1 MGRRHP
7 PGGVFGLKAVALAVL
22 TSTLIDAQ
30 EIPTASGYGRVMFGE
45 QPVPGALVTAS
56 REGRRVETAT
66 DSEGAYHFAS
76 VDAGVWTLEVRMTGF
91 APVRRNLRLT
101 PDGEPVTW
109 RLTLLSAA
117 EAVARAAPSGRRV
130 ADASNDRA
138 DAPDVLLVTGSINNA
153 STTPFGQ
160 LGAFGNNRPRGR
172 PEYRG
177 AIRIRG
183 GNAAWDARPYAL
195 AGPRVPKPA
204 YADVDVGGT
213 FGGPWR
219 IPWVGMP
226 GDVFINVERTTNHR
240 ARSEAALLPT
250 LRQRAG
256 DFSQTRDASTLRDPA
271 TGQPFE
277 AARIPRARVS
287 PQAAALLGY
296 YPAPS
301 LDAKGR
307 YNHQASI
314 VSGERRQRVETRYQ
328 TFTLRN
334 QVSGAFAYQGA
345 RTDSLTLFGFEDT
358 ESASTLDASVGWRYT
373 APRRLWL
380 RATYQFAR
388 GKTAVTPHFAHAV
401 DVSGEAGIGGSNP
414 DPLQWGPPNVIFT
427 NGLAALT
434 NVPGSRRRDRTH
446 TWSAEV
452 GLFSRNRHEF
462 RFGGGVGLR
471 ALDQDAPF
479 NPRGEFL
486 FTGAATGSPFADFL
500 LGLPQAVTIG
510 FGHAG
515 RHLRAPSAHAFVTDD
530 WRLRPRMTFTLG
542 LRWEYEAPM
551 TERFDRLA
559 NLDIAPGFTAA
570 VPVVAGNSV
579 GELTG
584 RRYPRALLRSDWLGV
599 QPRLG
604 LAWRPV
610 EGSSL
615 VVRASYGL
623 YRNAGAYE
631 SLATLLA
638 QQPPLATTLSLE
650 HEPSRPLTL
659 ADGLVAAPGVF
670 QTTFAVDPEFRAGIA
685 QTWQVSVGY
694 DLPAAMTLVA
704 SYTGT
709 AGSRLLRQAL
719 PNTAPPDAPERC
731 PRCPVGFVYA
741 TSDGSS
747 VRHAGQVALRR
758 RLRNGLTARVEY
770 TLARAVDDGV
780 TFGGASLAG
789 AFIAQDWRNLDAEH
803 APSSFDQRH
812 RVVFEVEYTTGVGLG
827 GGALWGGMASR
838 LLGGW
843 TLSAQLAA
851 GSGLPFTPL
860 YLVAVPGTGFSGVLR
875 PDLTGAPTGDV
886 PRGFFLNP
894 AAYALPSAGQ
904 WGAAGRHSVNGP
916 AQFDFDAGIGRSFA
930 WGERTFDW
938 RLEATN
944 ALNRVTYAAAD
955 PVIGS
960 PQFGLPTLARPMR
973 ALRTSLR
980 VGF

>member
-1 MGRRHP
+1 M
-7 PGGVFGLKAVALAVL
+7 VL
-22 TSTLIDAQ
+22 TSTLVDAQ
-30 EIPTASGYGRVMFGE
+30 EIPTANGYGRVMFGE
-45 QPVPGALVTAS
+45 HPVPGAVVTAS
-56 REGRRVETAT
+56 RVGRRVETT
-66 DSEGAYHFAS
+66 TNSEGVYHFIG

-91 APVRRNLRLT
+91 APVRRRLRLT
-101 PDGEPVTW
+101 PDAEPATW

-117 EAVARAAPSGRRV
+117 SAAAAAPVVVVVRAVPGVGRAA
-130 ADASNDRA
+130 DALDDRA
-138 DAPDVLLVTGSINNA
+138 DAPEDVLLVTGSINNA
-153 STTPFGQ
+153 STSPFGQ
-160 LGAFGNNRPRGR
+160 LGAFGNNRPSGR

-183 GNAAWDARPYAL
+183 GNAAWDARPYAI
-195 AGPRVPKPA
+195 AGPRMPKPA
-204 YADVDVGGT
+204 YADVDVGAT

-219 IPWVGMP
+219 IPGVGAP
-226 GDVFINVERTTNHR
+226 GDIYINVEHTTNHR
-240 ARSEAALLPT
+240 ARSQSALLPT
-250 LRQRAG
+250 LRERAG
-256 DFSQTRDASTLRDPA
+256 DFSQTRDVGSGGVTLRDPA

-277 AARIPRARVS
+277 AARIPQSRVS
-287 PQAAALLGY
+287 PQAVVLLGY

-301 LDAKGR
+301 FNSGEG
-307 YNHQASI
+307 YNHQAPI

-334 QVSGAFAYQGA
+334 QVSGALSYQEGK
-345 RTDSLTLFGFEDT
+345 TDSLTLFGFEDKEAT
-358 ESASTLDASVGWRYT
+358 SALDASVGWRHT

-380 RATYQFAR
+380 QGTYRFAR
-388 GKTAVTPHFAHAV
+388 GKTAVTPHFAHTV
-401 DVSGEAGIGGSNP
+401 DVLSEAGIGGSNP
-414 DPLQWGPPNVIFT
+414 DPLQWGPPTLLFT

-434 NVPGSRRRDRTH
+434 SAPGARRRDRTH

-471 ALDQDAPF
+471 ALDQDAPS

-500 LGLPQAVTIG
+500 LGLPQAVTVG

-515 RHLRAPSAHAFVTDD
+515 RHLHAPSAHAFVTDD
-530 WRLRPRMTFTLG
+530 WRLRPRMTLTLG
-542 LRWEYEAPM
+542 VRWEYEAPM

-570 VPVVAGNSV
+570 SPVVAGSPV
-579 GELTG
+579 GEHTG

-610 EGSSL
+610 AGSSL

-650 HEPSRPLTL
+650 RGPSRPLTL
-659 ADGLVAAPGVF
+659 ADGLVAVPGGF
-670 QTTFAVDPEFRAGIA
+670 RTTFAVDPEFRAGIA
-685 QTWQVSVGY
+685 QTWQVSMGY
-694 DLPAAMTLVA
+694 DLPAAMTVVA

-709 AGSRLLRQAL
+709 AGSRLLRQSL
-719 PNTAPPDAPERC
+719 PNTAPLDTPEPC
-731 PRCPVGFVYA
+731 PGCPVGFVYA

-780 TFGGASLAG
+780 SFGGASLAG

-803 APSSFDQRH
+803 GPSTFDQRH
-812 RVVFEVEYTTGVGLG
+812 RVVFEMEYTTGVGLG
-827 GGALWGGMASR
+827 GGALWGGLASR

-843 TLSAQLAA
+843 TFSAQVTV

-860 YLVAVPGTGFSGVLR
+860 YLAAVPGTGFSGVLR
-875 PDLTGAPTGDV
+875 ADLTGTPPGDV

-894 AAYALPSAGQ
+894 AAYALPPAGQ

-944 ALNRVTYAAAD
+944 VLNRVTYAAVD